1 MTNMSTQT
9 LKLHMSCVKGLH
21 HHVPILFDYYHFAV
35 IDTTIHATVTALGLP
50 NHRYNDLSTCMVCPV
65 FACIQYIILCI
76 ICFPVLGKYWS
87 SLSFKSLWI
96 KPDS

>member
-1 MTNMSTQT
+1 MGYKVGDNRSSVNWVIIFSFLFVISLYRIDSVESLTSVSTQT

-50 NHRYNDLSTCMVCPV
+50 DHR
-65 FACIQYIILCI
+65 
-76 ICFPVLGKYWS
+76 
-87 SLSFKSLWI
+87 
-96 KPDS
+96 

>member
-1 MTNMSTQT
+1 MFMTMNLIIILCLLFAILLYRLESVESLTSVSTQT

-50 NHRYNDLSTCMVCPV
+50 DHR
-65 FACIQYIILCI
+65 
-76 ICFPVLGKYWS
+76 
-87 SLSFKSLWI
+87 
-96 KPDS
+96 